1 MAARHVM
8 TNELTSWH
16 KEMRSGDIL
25 ALTIGAKIEKESQID
40 ESRSLIRIA
49 SAYPLLLNSFW
60 LEIKVSSPPL
70 PPAPPTDLDPVQIT
84 RVN

>member
-25 ALTIGAKIEKESQID
+25 ALSIGAKIEKESQID

-70 PPAPPTDLDPVQIT
+70 PPAPPYGFGSSA
-84 RVN
+84 NN

>member
-25 ALTIGAKIEKESQID
+25 ALSIGAKIEKESQID

-49 SAYPLLLNSFW
+49 SAYPLLLNNFW
-60 LEIKVSSPPL
+60 LEIKVGDMPSSPPS
-70 PPAPPTDLDPVQIT
+70 TDLDPVQIT

>member
-25 ALTIGAKIEKESQID
+25 ALSIGAKIEKESQID
-40 ESRSLIRIA
+40 ESRSLIRIVLHIPY
-49 SAYPLLLNSFW
+49 S
-60 LEIKVSSPPL
+60 
-70 PPAPPTDLDPVQIT
+70 
-84 RVN
+84 

>member
-8 TNELTSWH
+8 TNDLTSWH
-16 KEMRSGDIL
+16 KEIRSGDIL
-25 ALTIGAKIEKESQID
+25 ALTIGGKIEKESQID